1 MSLGGCCVLIVAM
14 NDSDTTDPP
23 ADEVAEALAALLA
36 QAARLRELPL
46 EAVEPAPP
54 VPDWQ

>member
-1 MSLGGCCVLIVAM
+1 M
-14 NDSDTTDPP
+14 NDRDTTDRP